1 MKCRFD
7 EVHYEYLM
15 EHEQLKQAHKNDLAL
30 LKNEHAECT
39 RELEMYRYYAVFQ
52 IEFFKK

>member
-30 LKNEHAECT
+30 LKKEHAECT

-52 IEFFKK
+52 IEFFEK